1 MFQLQNDEADEGKK
15 NKKIKEVVRSWEKTQ
30 NNIRRLSR
38 INPTYFEDDTKPM
51 LVQAFFGRKR
61 DDGKRGFGHPLET
74 DGETFLKA
82 NKFTGGVNLSK
93 LVIGAKSDAFIWRRA
108 STTSNTIDIKAE
120 KDRIKKELP
129 FFMKMKKKGTETYL
143 LRRWD
148 GTQKIYHYQS
158 DGGEIAKRYKEL
170 KDLLHNNTA
179 TK

>member
-1 MFQLQNDEADEGKK
+1 VFQLHDEEKNEDKK
-15 NKKIKEVVRSWEKTQ
+15 NKKIKEIVRSFEKTQ

-61 DDGKRGFGHPLET
+61 DDGKTGFGHPLDI
-74 DGETFLKA
+74 DGKSYLDQ

-93 LVIGAKSDAFIWRRA
+93 LIIGAKSDAFIWRRA
-108 STTSNTIDIKAE
+108 STSPNTIDIKAE

-129 FFMKMKKKGTETYL
+129 YFMKMKKKGTETYL
-143 LRRWD
+143 MRRWD
-148 GTQKIYHYQS
+148 GTQKIYHYQT
-158 DGGEIAKRYKEL
+158 DGEEIAKRYKEL
-170 KDLLHNNTA
+170 GALLQLE